1 MTVPT
6 IKYFDNNSKLIEDLA
21 SRIITALE
29 TGIKKNGCASLVV
42 SGGSTPK
49 TLFALL
55 SKHDIDWSKVSIT
68 LADERCVSQ
77 ADEAS
82 NARLLRE
89 NLLQN
94 KASAAN
100 FIPLYEDEQSPKEAA
115 KDSSNKIAS
124 IKTYDALILGMG
136 QDGHTASLFPEAVN
150 LNEALDSNADNCIAI
165 EPVTNP
171 ITRITQSKQK
181 LLRSK
186 FIVFHL
192 VGKDKIDIL
201 NEVMNDINKTQ
212 FPSSH
217 FIHQNDVPVDIYFAQ
232 SKD

>member
-1 MTVPT
+1 MSVPK
-6 IKYFDNNSKLIEDLA
+6 IKYFDNNSTLIEELA
-21 SRIITALE
+21 IRIITSLE
-29 TGIKKNGCASLVV
+29 SGIKERGTASLVV

-55 SKHDIDWSKVSIT
+55 SIQDIDWSKVSIT
-68 LADERCVSQ
+68 LADERCVPQ

-94 KASAAN
+94 KASAAS
-100 FIPLYEDEQSPKEAA
+100 FIPLYEDEQNPEEAA
-115 KDSSNKIAS
+115 KESSNKLAN

-150 LNEALDSNADNCIAI
+150 LKDALAENAENCFAI

-171 ITRITQSKQK
+171 VTRITQSKQK
-181 LLRSK
+181 LLQSK
-186 FIVFHL
+186 FIAFHL
-192 VGKDKIDIL
+192 VGNDKNDIL
-201 NEVMNDINKTQ
+201 NSVLSDEANKE

-217 FIHQNDVPVDIYFAQ
+217 FIHQNQVPVEIYFAQ
-232 SKD
+232 SRD

>member
-1 MTVPT
+1 MTTPKV
-6 IKYFDNNSKLIEDLA
+6 KYFEHNAKLIEDLA
-21 SRIITALE
+21 ARIIDSLE
-29 TGIKKNGCASLVV
+29 SGIKENGSASLVV

-55 SKHDIDWSKVSIT
+55 SKQEIDWSKVSIT
-68 LADERCVSQ
+68 LADERCVPQ

-94 KASAAN
+94 KAAAAI
-100 FIPLYEDEQSPKEAA
+100 FIPLFEDQQSPEEAA
-115 KDSSNKIAS
+115 IDSSKKLAN

-136 QDGHTASLFPEAVN
+136 QDGHTASLFPKATN
-150 LNEALDSNADNCIAI
+150 LSDALDDSADNCLAI

-181 LLRSK
+181 LLNSK

-201 NEVMNDINKTQ
+201 NDVMNDTNKIQ

-217 FIHQNDVPVDIYFAQ
+217 FIHQNNVPVDIYFAQ